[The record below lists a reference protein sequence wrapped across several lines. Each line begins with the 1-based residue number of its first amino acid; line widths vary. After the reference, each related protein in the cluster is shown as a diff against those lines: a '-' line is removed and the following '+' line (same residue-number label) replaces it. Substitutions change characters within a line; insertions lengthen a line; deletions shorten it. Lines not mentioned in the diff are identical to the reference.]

1 MTARRAIAAWALYD
15 FANSGFAATVLAV
28 VFNVYF
34 AQRVVPPEG
43 VSVAG
48 HVLHGP
54 FLWSAAVALSTFVV
68 FLLAPLLGAVADV
81 SGRKKSFLAF
91 FWLLGSLASSAL
103 VFVTPGRVG
112 LAMVLFGLANI
123 GFAGGNI
130 FYNAF
135 LPDLAPP
142 DRQGRLSG
150 LGWAVGYLGSF
161 LCLGVNLLLIRF
173 PERFH
178 LPPVDDWPV
187 RAGLLTVGLWW
198 AAFGWPLVV
207 WGPRDRPL
215 DTRSPILWVRRG
227 FGRLARTGRELGGHR
242 NLLLFMAAFA
252 LYNDGIETVI
262 LTASL
267 VGAGLLGMAPSELIL
282 CFLMIQAVAF
292 AGALVFGRWAD
303 RIGPKRVVL
312 VTLAVYLGVLGRA
325 YFLETKAEFWALG
338 VVLGFVLGGSQA
350 ASRTL
355 MGRLVPPG
363 QSAEF
368 FSFYG
373 IVAKFTAIAGPLV
386 FGAAAQWG
394 GLRTAVLSLAP
405 FFLAGGLLLIW
416 VRDGAPPSTGR

>member
-1 MTARRAIAAWALYD
+1 MPRRAVAAWALYD

-43 VSVAG
+43 IRVAG
-48 HVLHGP
+48 HVLQGP
-54 FLWSAAVALSTFVV
+54 FLWSAAVALSTFAV
-68 FLLAPLLGAVADV
+68 FLLAPLLGAVADL
-81 SGRKKSFLAF
+81 SGRKKSFLSF
-91 FWLLGSLASSAL
+91 FWILGTLASSAL

-135 LPDLAPP
+135 LPELAPP

-161 LCLGVNLLLIRF
+161 LCLGLNLLLIRF

-178 LPPVDDWPV
+178 IPPTDDWPV

-198 AAFGWPLVV
+198 AAFGWPLLV

-227 FGRLARTGRELGGHR
+227 LERLARTGRELGHHR

-267 VGAGLLGMAPSELIL
+267 VGAGLLGMPPGELIL

-292 AGALVFGRWAD
+292 AGALALGRWAD

-312 VTLAVYLGVLGRA
+312 VTLAVYLGVLARA
-325 YFLETKAEFWALG
+325 YFLETKSEFWALG

-363 QSAEF
+363 QNAEF

-386 FGAAAQWG
+386 FGVAAQWG

-405 FFLAGGLLLIW
+405 FFLVGGVLLIY
-416 VRDGAPPSTGR
+416 VRDAAPPPTGR